1 MNEDEDPRFGVDPEE
16 EEELTEQERE
26 AFRALPREMIPPAS
40 LEDRVV
46 DVLRGEGLL
55 HAGVVDA
62 RVARWPRRASTWAG
76 AAAAAVALFA
86 SGMVMGQR
94 SATRSVADA
103 MAQRLAGDPVA
114 QAAQVQEAGSDY
126 VRAVAHL
133 ADLAAKG
140 DPGAVAPG
148 REAARVA
155 LHAAALELARLSPDD
170 PTLRLVLA
178 VLEDRLHTA
187 VPDSVGGART
197 TIWF

>member
-1 MNEDEDPRFGVDPEE
+1 MNEDQLPPPGIDPEE
-16 EEELTEQERE
+16 GNLTDEERDAL
-26 AFRALPREMIPPAS
+26 RALPREMIPPAT

-46 DVLRGEGLL
+46 GTLRREGLL
-55 HAGVVDA
+55 HSAPRGI
-62 RVARWPRRASTWAG
+62 RVSAWPRRASAWVA

-86 SGMVMGQR
+86 SGMVVGQR
-94 SATRSVADA
+94 SATRTVAGA
-103 MAQRLAGDPVA
+103 MAARLSGDPAA

-178 VLEDRLHTA
+178 VLEDRLRSA
-187 VPDSVGGART
+187 VPDSANGART